1 LREIC
6 ASYGVWVVENLDW
19 AKGMSTSVRAGL
31 RACSPEEAHA
41 AVIALAD
48 QPLVGA
54 EAVEKLVRA
63 FKGGAK
69 VAVATYGGEP
79 RNPVLFAHEIWSLL
93 ERELSGDE
101 GARVVLR
108 RHPELVTEVPCDD
121 VADPADVDTVEDLRR
136 LEELWLR
143 DVGRWTPRRFEVLK
157 LENEFTVDTPVEEA
171 WKAMR
176 YLEKV
181 TPCLPGAQLTEQVGD
196 EYKGTMTVKLGPV
209 RAKYDGTVKIDEA
222 DEEAHR
228 AVIKAEG
235 KDARGQGTASATI
248 TSMLHEENGGDSTR
262 VHVETDM
269 RITGRVAQFGGGM
282 HQEVAEKIMGR
293 FAECLENELF

>member
-1 LREIC
+1 
-6 ASYGVWVVENLDW
+6 
-19 AKGMSTSVRAGL
+19 
-31 RACSPEEAHA
+31 
-41 AVIALAD
+41 
-48 QPLVGA
+48 
-54 EAVEKLVRA
+54 
-63 FKGGAK
+63 
-69 VAVATYGGEP
+69 
-79 RNPVLFAHEIWSLL
+79 
-93 ERELSGDE
+93 
-101 GARVVLR
+101 
-108 RHPELVTEVPCDD
+108 
-121 VADPADVDTVEDLRR
+121 
-136 LEELWLR
+136 
-143 DVGRWTPRRFEVLK
+143 LK

-176 YLEKV
+176 HLEKV

-248 TSMLHEENGGDSTR
+248 TSTLHEENGGDSTR

-269 RITGRVAQFGGGM
+269 HLTGRVAQFGGGM

-293 FAECLENELF
+293 FAECLENEIMGGGEDEEEPESEEAATSESEPSADGADEEEEEPRRRTIEQEGEVEPLDLGEASHEAVLKRVKQVAPVAVGVGVLLVALLLLRRRR